1 MMGKRMNELS
11 VVVRVFFFFFFKILI
26 FNFLP
31 CFWLEEMNKYY
42 MDEDD

>member
-1 MMGKRMNELS
+1 MNYVLLLDP
-11 VVVRVFFFFFFKILI
+11 FFLILNFF
-26 FNFLP
+26 P